1 MSTANGH
8 YLIEVDGVAVC
19 EASEIETGGA
29 KHEPFKIF
37 LGNRATP
44 ILGRGKTEFE
54 EVKIKQAH
62 GLNNEFAEFSRMFTD
77 YIYGRDLTKPTI
89 RVVTL
94 DEDGKT
100 VVCTD
105 EYIDCVP
112 TMFQP
117 EGKKGDSKDGSYF
130 SIGFKPS
137 DMLSY

>member
-1 MSTANGH
+1 MPTANGH

-19 EASEIETGGA
+19 EASECETGGA

-44 ILGRGKTEFE
+44 ILGRGKTEYE
-54 EVKIKQAH
+54 EVKLKQAH
-62 GLNNEFAEFSRMFTD
+62 GLNNEFAEFVRMFKD
-77 YIYGRDLTKPTI
+77 YIDGVNLTKPTI

-94 DEDGKT
+94 DEDGRT

-112 TMFQP
+112 TMYQP
-117 EGKKGDSKDGSYF
+117 EGKKGESKDGSYF
-130 SIGFKPS
+130 TIAFKPS
-137 DMLSY
+137 DWIAG